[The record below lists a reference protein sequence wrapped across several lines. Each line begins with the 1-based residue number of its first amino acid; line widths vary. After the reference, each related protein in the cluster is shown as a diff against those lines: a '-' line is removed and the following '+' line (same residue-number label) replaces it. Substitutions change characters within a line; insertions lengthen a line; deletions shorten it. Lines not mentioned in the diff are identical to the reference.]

1 MDAHRLDVENEAM
14 TIRLNPYIGFRGNAR
29 EAIEFYHSVFGGEVA
44 ISTFAE
50 FNASQDPSE
59 DNLVMHS
66 VLNAPNGLT
75 LMVSDTPDR
84 MEYRPG
90 TNITVSLSGAGDDD
104 EAVLKGWWA
113 GLMEG
118 GSESM
123 PLSKAIWGDSFG
135 MGTDRFGIGW
145 LVNITAAAS

>member
-1 MDAHRLDVENEAM
+1 M
-14 TIRLNPYIGFRGNAR
+14 TIRLNPYLGFKSNAR
-29 EAIEFYHSVFGGEVA
+29 EAIEFYHSVFGGDLA

-59 DNLVMHS
+59 DDLVMHS
-66 VLNAPNGLT
+66 ILTTPNGLT
-75 LMVSDTPDR
+75 LMASDTPDR

-90 TNITVSLSGAGDDD
+90 TNITVSLSGDSDD
-104 EAVLKGWWA
+104 EGELVGYWA
-113 GLMEG
+113 KLMEDG
-118 GSESM
+118 TEIM

-135 MGTDRFGIGW
+135 MGADRFGIGW